1 MATTT
6 TIVAHGIEADRDNTN
21 DDLKENEN
29 DNNPLKLFAVRGRQV
44 LLQHIQQITD
54 NRRPLVQQLN
64 TLSNLQITYKSQ
76 NIYLDTDSLRT
87 MKAHDGFRGNDF
99 RLTSDGR
106 VQWLK

>member
-1 MATTT
+1 VA
-6 TIVAHGIEADRDNTN
+6 TIVAYGIEADRDNTN

-64 TLSNLQITYKSQ
+64 TLSNLQITYK
-76 NIYLDTDSLRT
+76 TDI
-87 MKAHDGFRGNDF
+87 
-99 RLTSDGR
+99 
-106 VQWLK
+106 